1 MKKTIVNEKNG
12 IHLETLLEFV
22 KLKIETL
29 RELGHPFSV
38 SWHLS
43 TYAYGADTHRL
54 RFRQVWKD
62 DGNKED
68 VFNSKNNINL
78 KSVLDTIVSDIEVT
92 SERCELGEW
101 SSGDLLFKN
110 TEDFSLELPLY
121 FISTPTIVHYKYAIC
136 KDETY
141 KEMYDAI
148 FS

>member
-1 MKKTIVNEKNG
+1 MKKTIVNENNG

-29 RELGHPFSV
+29 KELGCPFSV

-43 TYAYGADTHRL
+43 TYSSGANINHL

-68 VFNSKNNINL
+68 VFNSKNTINVQN
-78 KSVLDTIVSDIEVT
+78 VLDTIVSDIEVT

-101 SSGDLLFKN
+101 SSGDILFKN

-141 KEMYDAI
+141 KEMYDEI
-148 FS
+148 FC